1 MVTVDERAEVPPAE
15 GRPRSRM
22 IATQRVADVTAR
34 RLGVVAFL
42 VVVAATWQI
51 CSEFFP
57 PVLIP
62 SPARVANRF
71 ITLWSNPGFLLYA
84 RATVIHVLASVSI
97 AFVLGLAIALFAH
110 FFKSFQPAVYQ
121 RLAPFLNAFPGIGWA
136 FLALVWF
143 GINSESVIFSAAA
156 ALLPLAIINIGAG
169 LRELNPEMTEMAVS
183 FSRQA
188 PRRIRLV
195 MLPMMF
201 PYMFATVR
209 LCFGVSW
216 QIVLIVELLCGAPG
230 LGSVISVARQR
241 YWTDMIFAV
250 VVLILLIVFVVDRVI
265 FTRLQYKIGKA
276 YNV

>member
-1 MVTVDERAEVPPAE
+1 MVTIEEHTGVPRTVD
-15 GRPRSRM
+15 RSRNRSM
-22 IATQRVADVTAR
+22 AKILSTYTTAR
-34 RLGVVAFL
+34 RVAVVLFL
-42 VVVAATWQI
+42 VAVASAWQI
-51 CSEFFP
+51 YSEFAP
-57 PVLIP
+57 PVLVP

-71 ITLWSNPGFLLYA
+71 ITMWSNHGFLLYA
-84 RATVIHVLASVSI
+84 RATALHVLASVSI

-110 FFKSFQPAVYQ
+110 VFKNFQPAVYR

-143 GINSESVIFSAAA
+143 GINSKAVIFSSAA

-169 LRELNPEMTEMAVS
+169 LRELNPEMTEMAAS
-183 FSRQA
+183 FSRQT

-201 PYMFATVR
+201 PYMFATIR

-250 VVLILLIVFVVDRVI
+250 VALILLIVFIVDRVI
-265 FTRLQYKIGKA
+265 FTRLQYKIGRA